1 MKFILMKHFDYQ
13 YFPTLTTLGNHRC
26 RAEVPTH
33 GRNKKG
39 KMPNKSAILGRGYP
53 PITAFCGGAVAGRFC

>member
-1 MKFILMKHFDYQ
+1 MKHFDYQ

-39 KMPNKSAILGRGYP
+39 KMLNKSAILGRGYP
-53 PITAFCGGAVAGRFC
+53 PSPLSAAVQLLAGSADQAS